1 MIGKFLGKILW
12 EIPITLYLILG
23 ILGYILPGLPG
34 TIFLI
39 ISASFFLRSSNTMY
53 NYVVNNRYFGNI
65 IRTYFETKSM
75 PIRAKYLAISSIIIF
90 SGISLIWAP
99 YNWIFDLIIFCL
111 AIIGLIYIIRIK
123 TSK

>member
-1 MIGKFLGKILW
+1 MFLKIKKLTFFVFG
-12 EIPITLYLILG
+12 IIFLTLG

-39 ISASFFLRSSNTMY
+39 ISASFFVRSSNTMY
-53 NYVVNNRYFGNI
+53 NYVVNNRYFGKI
-65 IRTYFETKSM
+65 VRTYFETKSM

-90 SGISLIWAP
+90 SGISIIWAP
-99 YNWIFDLIIFCL
+99 YNWIFDLIIIFL
-111 AIIGLIYIIRIK
+111 GIIGIIYIIRIK

>member
-1 MIGKFLGKILW
+1 MFLKLKKLIFFVLGI
-12 EIPITLYLILG
+12 IFLILG

-39 ISASFFLRSSNTMY
+39 ISASFFLRSSNIMY
-53 NYVVNNRYFGNI
+53 NYVINNRYFGNI

-99 YNWIFDLIIFCL
+99 YNWVFDLIIFCL
-111 AIIGLIYIIRIK
+111 AIIGVIYIIRIK